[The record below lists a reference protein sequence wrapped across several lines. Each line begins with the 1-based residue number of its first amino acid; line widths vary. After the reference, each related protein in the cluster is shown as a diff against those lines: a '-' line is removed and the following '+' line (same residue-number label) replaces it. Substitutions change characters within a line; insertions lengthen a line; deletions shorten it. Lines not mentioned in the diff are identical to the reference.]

1 MEVIINKGLD
11 HPIEIVYGD
20 RSVCISLDE
29 AEDLKASLDDAIS
42 EFYMD
47 EENDVI
53 RNMAKYLH
61 KNGVRASKTLEM
73 AGELQQINLK
83 YCKKINLEEY
93 YQDRRKREQEKEA
106 IKPENLK

>member
-1 MEVIINKGLD
+1 MEVILNKGLD
-11 HPIEIVYGD
+11 NSIEIVYGD
-20 RSVCISLDE
+20 RSVCISLEE
-29 AEDLKASLDDAIS
+29 AEDLKRSLNDAIS

-61 KNGVRASKTLEM
+61 QNGVRASKTLEM
-73 AGELQQINLK
+73 AGALQQIHLK
-83 YCKKINLEEY
+83 YSKKINLEEY

-106 IKPENLK
+106 IKPE